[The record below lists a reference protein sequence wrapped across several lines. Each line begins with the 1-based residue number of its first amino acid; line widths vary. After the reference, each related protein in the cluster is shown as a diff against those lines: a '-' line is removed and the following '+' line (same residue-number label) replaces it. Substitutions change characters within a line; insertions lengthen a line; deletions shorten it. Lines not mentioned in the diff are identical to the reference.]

1 MDIRRLV
8 GLNLARLRSE
18 KSLTQEAFSEK
29 SGMTQGYISDVE
41 NGRRNPTV
49 MTLHQIAEALD
60 VHASELL
67 RPAAV
72 KDEAPPA

>member
-8 GLNLARLRSE
+8 GLNLARLRRE
-18 KSLTQEAFSEK
+18 KGLTQEGFSDK
-29 SGMTQGYISDVE
+29 SGITQGYISDLE

-49 MTLHQIAEALD
+49 LTLHHIAEALG

-67 RPAAV
+67 KPSDGE
-72 KDEAPPA
+72 DEPLSD